1 MAVSET
7 PAEVKDP
14 ISLMSENS
22 ILGLPLFARLVPF
35 AVHQAESVYSE
46 RKQNYV
52 KDEIIARFEELD
64 EICKRWEYEKSSM
77 SERSYLDV

>member
-14 ISLMSENS
+14 ISLMGENS

-52 KDEIIARFEELD
+52 KEEIIAKFEELD
-64 EICKRWEYEKSSM
+64 EICKR
-77 SERSYLDV
+77 